1 MVTKGEAVGGTE
13 VAERAEVP
21 KKTGG
26 EGSGRKKQLTPA
38 QYRLLTNPAEITHP
52 VPNLVHPALKDC
64 WAIHPKNGMALI
76 FDKVTPVRQ
85 YNRDQPYRAAN
96 EYPFAV
102 YDPNPEEDPNVTE
115 NDSETEHLNP
125 YEPVYAQKVYSFK
138 IEEGPAFRWDQN
150 QTRCIQYGTFV
161 GKRRRKVVY
170 KNRFIPSAY
179 TRVIHQLSTE
189 VLHGDRNRAHEAQR
203 RASYA
208 QRVLNALGEEL
219 DSHELDSHSDL
230 EVDGP
235 EAASW
240 RSIVLTPI
248 LQRHLHGI
256 PDSYAPAIYRALLPP
271 GPGINPDR
279 ILTISDVTRFYLGR
293 DPTDASLAPIYFRNL
308 VYRWEARWHLSIVFQ
323 LADIKD
329 TEHYEAVI
337 ENQKLLI
344 KNAKSLPGD
353 AIPPLTL
360 TEYATVLSEGIELPF
375 QNLRP
380 APQVVERAQKWVA
393 ESLGVLRDD
402 ESSSVHTSDSEDPL
416 EEHSP
421 PPPPAV
427 TKHVREKKVLGAD
440 NDDDDDETEDLQQYE
455 REGGDAG
462 QST

>member
-1 MVTKGEAVGGTE
+1 MSRFTHSEHN
-13 VAERAEVP
+13 
-21 KKTGG
+21 
-26 EGSGRKKQLTPA
+26 
-38 QYRLLTNPAEITHP
+38 RLINWL
-52 VPNLVHPALKDC
+52 
-64 WAIHPKNGMALI
+64 
-76 FDKVTPVRQ
+76 F
-85 YNRDQPYRAAN
+85 
-96 EYPFAV
+96 YPRCTCLFR
-102 YDPNPEEDPNVTE
+102 
-115 NDSETEHLNP
+115 
-125 YEPVYAQKVYSFK
+125 KVYSFK

-208 QRVLNALGEEL
+208 QRILNAVGE
-219 DSHELDSHSDL
+219 ELDSHSDL

-308 VYRWEARWHLSIVFQ
+308 VYQWEARWHLSIVFQ

-380 APQVVERAQKWVA
+380 AVSTVSIHIAWSLTYQFLWPAQPQVVERAQKWVA
-393 ESLGVLRDD
+393 ESLGVLQDD
-402 ESSSVHTSDSEDPL
+402 ESSSVHTSDSEDSL
-416 EEHSP
+416 KEHSP